1 LATKKPRDVHAIR
14 ADKAT
19 RTFVGPIHIE
29 ESGHCRVELGLP
41 CPEKCIAAD
50 RASQLT
56 TAYFNSLWFF
66 RLSGFKQVHWFWI
79 LFFLTVFWDSFSEFK
94 KRTFECNVALVLAN
108 QYVI

>member
-1 LATKKPRDVHAIR
+1 VNYNDSVELKLLATKKPRDVRAIR
-14 ADKAT
+14 ANKAT

-56 TAYFNSLWFF
+56 PAYFNSLWFF
-66 RLSGFKQVHWFWI
+66 RLPGFKQVHMLIVYF
-79 LFFLTVFWDSFSEFK
+79 LFKSF
-94 KRTFECNVALVLAN
+94 VAK
-108 QYVI
+108 IF